1 MGFHAAFTSAVRAVS
16 RPHLVLPAAF
26 VAVIAL
32 LSPPAIEDASAQGFR
47 MQGSRGSFSST
58 GPGRFQ
64 SSTGPGMTSKSAIL
78 QGGKSGHRRPGS
90 NNIVTGPGAGMGK
103 GGMAGMGGGMGGRH
117 PPGSTADTA

>member
-1 MGFHAAFTSAVRAVS
+1 MGFRAAFTSAVRAVS

-32 LSPPAIEDASAQGFR
+32 LSPPAVEDASAQGFR

-64 SSTGPGMTSKSAIL
+64 SSINRGDGLQVGNPSGRQIRNAFPGR
-78 QGGKSGHRRPGS
+78 QQRRHRRRHGQRRHGWDERRHGWSSPGHHR
-90 NNIVTGPGAGMGK
+90 
-103 GGMAGMGGGMGGRH
+103 RH
-117 PPGSTADTA
+117 A